1 MAEPASTLAAGS
13 VGTVETQYLDLP
25 EPVRLDCGRELHPVR
40 VAYETYGT
48 LSPRRDNVILVC
60 HALSGDAH
68 AAGFAKTP
76 PEESTR
82 DGFAAED
89 RDGTAGKGL
98 GWWDGMI
105 GPGKAFDTD
114 RFFVVSTNLLG
125 GCRGTTGPSSIDPAT
140 GRPYGPDFPVI
151 TVADM
156 VRTERA
162 FLDALG
168 IERLAAVAGGSL
180 GGMQAFEWAIL
191 FPDQVDAVV
200 AIASTHALQPQ
211 GVAWNAIARE
221 AIMRDP
227 AWQGGRYYGTGR
239 TPEAGMG
246 VARMV
251 GHVTYLSALAPER
264 QVRPAAAVRRR
275 HPLHDHRAGVRGR
288 ELPAPPGRLVRQA
301 LRRQHLSLHVARA
314 DVLRSRA
321 AVRRRIARA
330 GARRRLGA
338 DAADRVQLRLAVP
351 AVRVEGD
358 RRRASRSRQAGRVPR
373 DRGAVRP
380 RLLPA
385 RGSAADAHHPP
396 VLGQTP
402 PGRRPGA
409 DARVTSQER
418 GAFVTDKASRAEE
431 ARAFGFETRQLH
443 AGQRPDPNTGARAVP
458 IFQTT
463 SYVFEDPESAA
474 AYFNLQEYGNTYS
487 RIMNPTVAVF
497 EERVANLE
505 GGCGAVAFASG
516 IAAQAAALFT
526 LLQPGDH
533 VVSSS
538 ALYGGTVNQ
547 FKHLLRKMNVELTWV
562 DPDDPDA
569 WRKAVRANT
578 KAFFGET
585 IGNPAGNVLDIETV
599 AAIAHE
605 HELPLIVDNTFATPY
620 LCRPIEWGADIVI
633 HSATKFIGGHGTS
646 IGGVVVEAG
655 TFNWSNG
662 RFPVVA
668 DPSPAY
674 HGLQFHETFG
684 TYGYLMKLRAETLR
698 DLGAALSPFN
708 AFLFLQGLETL
719 SLRMERHVDN
729 ALAVAA
735 FLESHELAS
744 NVTYPGLPASR
755 YRPLVEKYLPR
766 GAGAVFSFD
775 CAGGRAGG
783 QDLIRGVTLWSHLA
797 NVGDA
802 KSLIIHPASTT
813 HRQLSDDELRAA
825 GVGPGTVR
833 LSVGTESVEDLI
845 WDLEQGFALVAAT
858 AGRKVATA

>member
-1 MAEPASTLAAGS
+1 M
-13 VGTVETQYLDLP
+13 
-25 EPVRLDCGRELHPVR
+25 
-40 VAYETYGT
+40 
-48 LSPRRDNVILVC
+48 
-60 HALSGDAH
+60 
-68 AAGFAKTP
+68 
-76 PEESTR
+76 
-82 DGFAAED
+82 
-89 RDGTAGKGL
+89 
-98 GWWDGMI
+98 
-105 GPGKAFDTD
+105 
-114 RFFVVSTNLLG
+114 
-125 GCRGTTGPSSIDPAT
+125 
-140 GRPYGPDFPVI
+140 I

-162 FLDALG
+162 FLDELG

-191 FPDQVDAVV
+191 FPDQIDAVV
-200 AIASTHALQPQ
+200 AIASTHALHPQ
-211 GVAWNAIARE
+211 GMAWNAIARE

-227 AWQGGRYYGTGR
+227 AWRDGHYHGTEDA
-239 TPEAGMG
+239 PNAGMG
-246 VARMV
+246 VARMI
-251 GHVTYLSALAPER
+251 GHITYLSAPALSDKFGRRLQFADDIRYTVTEPEFEVESYLR
-264 QVRPAAAVRRR
+264 HQADSFVRRFDANTY
-275 HPLHDHRAGVRGR
+275 LYTSRALTYFDLARQYGGGSLTRALEGISARTLLIAFSSDWLYPPSASREIEEALR
-288 ELPAPPGRLVRQA
+288 ELGKPVE
-301 LRRQHLSLHVARA
+301 LHVIDAPYGHDCFLLEEAR
-314 DVLRSRA
+314 
-321 AVRRRIARA
+321 
-330 GARRRLGA
+330 
-338 DAADRVQLRLAVP
+338 
-351 AVRVEGD
+351 
-358 RRRASRSRQAGRVPR
+358 
-373 DRGAVRP
+373 
-380 RLLPA
+380 
-385 RGSAADAHHPP
+385 
-396 VLGQTP
+396 QTP
-402 PGRRPGA
+402 IIRRFLEGRPMTAERNLPEA
-409 DARVTSQER
+409 D
-418 GAFVTDKASRAEE
+418 
-431 ARAFGFETRQLH
+431 RAFGFETRQLH

-463 SYVFEDPESAA
+463 SYVFEDPESAG

-505 GGCGAVAFASG
+505 GGAGAVAFASG

-526 LLQPGDH
+526 LLEPGDH

-538 ALYGGTVNQ
+538 ALYGGSVNQ
-547 FKHLLRKMNVELTWV
+547 LKHLLRKMSVELTWV

-599 AAIAHE
+599 ASIAHE

-698 DLGAALSPFN
+698 DLGAALAPLN

-719 SLRMERHVDN
+719 SLRMERHVEN
-729 ALAVAA
+729 ARAVAA

-744 NVTYPGLPASR
+744 NVTYPGLPGSR
-755 YRPLVEKYLPR
+755 YGPLVEKYLPR

-775 CAGGRAGG
+775 CAGGRDGG
-783 QDLIRGVTLWSHLA
+783 QDLIRSVTLWSHLA

-813 HRQLSDDELRAA
+813 HRQLSDAELEAA
-825 GVGPGTVR
+825 GVGPGTIR
-833 LSVGTESVEDLI
+833 LSVGTESVDDLI
-845 WDLEQGFALVAAT
+845 WDLEQGLARV
-858 AGRKVATA
+858 R